1 MRIIFIAY
9 ATLVGACVGSFLNVC
24 ITRWPEGLSVVRPR
38 SRCPRCERPIA
49 WYDNVPVVSWLLLRG
64 RCRGCALPISPLYPS
79 IELGTALI
87 WFASAYAYGL
97 SFVAVRVAIFATL
110 LLGVAVTDLRTYTI
124 PDGFTVTGFLFLL
137 GAAVAGVFLGDQGPF
152 VGPWNAFLGACVG
165 AGAIAIVG
173 WLGEA
178 ALKKEAMGFGDVTLM
193 AFVGAAMGPELALL
207 TVFVGAAIGAIT
219 FLLVVL
225 PMSRIRRT
233 PSANMAAP
241 QGAIAVAAGPADV
254 PVALNEDPVA
264 EDETAVDAYGLPHV
278 PFGVFLA
285 PAAIVTLIYGRR
297 LIDLYLAYMAG
308 A

>member
-1 MRIIFIAY
+1 MRIVFLAY

-49 WYDNVPVVSWLLLRG
+49 WYDNIPVISWLVLRG
-64 RCRGCALPISPLYPS
+64 KCRGCGLPISPLYPS
-79 IELGTALI
+79 IELVTALI
-87 WFASAYAYGL
+87 WLASAIAYGP
-97 SFVAVRVAIFATL
+97 SFVALRMAVFATL

-137 GAAVAGVFLGDQGPF
+137 GAALVGVFLGDQGPF
-152 VGPWNAFLGACVG
+152 VGPWDAFLGACVG

-193 AFVGAAMGPELALL
+193 AFVGAAVGPELALL
-207 TVFVGAAIGAIT
+207 TVFVGAAIGAIA
-219 FLLVVL
+219 FLFVVL
-225 PMSRIRRT
+225 PISRLRRA
-233 PSANMAAP
+233 PRAGVAAP
-241 QGAIAVAAGPADV
+241 QGAMAVATGPADV
-254 PVALNEDPVA
+254 PVGLTSEPVTDDA
-264 EDETAVDAYGLPHV
+264 TVDADGLPHV

-297 LIDLYLAYMAG
+297 LIDFYLAYMAG